1 MSWERRAPHLFLK
14 MDPLQALYDLYE
26 EEMVAPPLQDAET
39 PTVGT
44 PQRGDYQHPV
54 IQQRDEVD
62 GHREGGA
69 EPQDAHELVYGAVD
83 TADVDSKA
91 KLAATLGRVQDGKD
105 SKGIT
110 LDKDAE
116 FKSLMARDAEKDMD
130 QVTTDDLKTPMNQEV
145 PDAQQKEEPE
155 AVDRMEEY
163 DYNLDVAYLQ
173 KYGRA

>member
-39 PTVGT
+39 STVTT

-54 IQQRDEVD
+54 IQQRDAVD

-69 EPQDAHELVYGAVD
+69 EAEDAHELVYGAVD

-110 LDKDAE
+110 LDKDTE

-130 QVTTDDLKTPMNQEV
+130 QVTADDLKTPMNQEV

-155 AVDRMEEY
+155 AVDKMEEY